1 MVEDDVMVCGDVEFL
16 SDLIMRH
23 FGFGFLFKCCGH
35 GIGRI
40 CRQVMNQKISYLHA
54 SNFTD

>member
-1 MVEDDVMVCGDVEFL
+1 MVCGDVEFF
-16 SDLIMRH
+16 SDLIMRY